1 MIDKKGN
8 YVIEPKFDS
17 YSYNTSNI
25 PNTKIAYN
33 AKIGERFYLI
43 KADGTVK
50 EF

>member
-17 YSYNTSNI
+17 YTTYMSQI
-25 PNTKIAYN
+25 PNTKISYN

-43 KADGTVK
+43 KADATIT
-50 EF
+50 EI